1 VVYSVVFGEMP
12 SMTLRRGQ
20 IGAIAF
26 FRKCIVGDR
35 RCVAAFSAQR
45 VRWILPRS
53 KALRFFT
60 LASDDDRPTPP
71 TGSGTF
77 PIWQRGSSGFD
88 NCGLAVSPLSGLTIL
103 GEAEVTR
110 APRNRRG

>member
-20 IGAIAF
+20 ISVIAF
-26 FRKCIVGDR
+26 FRKCIAGDR
-35 RCVAAFSAQR
+35 RCVAAFSVPR

-60 LASDDDRPTPP
+60 LASDDNRP
-71 TGSGTF
+71 S
-77 PIWQRGSSGFD
+77 QQEAVDVRARNGSS
-88 NCGLAVSPLSGLTIL
+88 S
-103 GEAEVTR
+103 
-110 APRNRRG
+110 